1 VQLRPAGKSHF
12 NCFNGSWQKKRK
24 TKTLAAR
31 QRDQCRRPDQ
41 GNPVMKN
48 QNRVN
53 RDSRK
58 NRSISQATNRSNQ
71 PERQP
76 AFLVLLDSSGKEID
90 RIPYGPGWSLT
101 VVQKAAAAEQLSL
114 IEYIGSKSL
123 QCAIGILGLAY
134 TAIGSDTHDTDSK
147 CSLTHLEALA
157 QRTCGFIDLA
167 VSKLIHYA
175 ELSEVERA
183 EFAAAGYQ
191 TIAWNIQEDLNS
203 TVNELFQEA
212 RIAKGLPA
220 DPLTSGSKL

>member
-1 VQLRPAGKSHF
+1 MAGGQIRALRRYSASAVQLGQQLKAEKV
-12 NCFNGSWQKKRK
+12 NA
-24 TKTLAAR
+24 LAAR
-31 QRDQCRRPDQ
+31 ERDQSGRPDK
-41 GNPVMKN
+41 GNPIMKN
-48 QNRVN
+48 QNRVH

-71 PERQP
+71 HERQP
-76 AFLVLLDSSGKEID
+76 AFLVLLDNSGKEID

-123 QCAIGILGLAY
+123 QCAMGILGLAN
-134 TAIGSDTHDTDSK
+134 TAIASGAHDSDSK
-147 CSLTHLEALA
+147 CSLTHLEVLA

-191 TIAWNIQEDLNS
+191 SLAWNIQEDLNS

-220 DPLTSGSKL
+220 EI